1 MQTVRHNAD
10 KHSCLSLLKSACLLD
25 FIHPYSRLVFFTGN
39 NVFARDIPPVLE
51 EMKDTE
57 ERTAWIAMD
66 RLCPVISQNYMVRS
80 DQQVHIQDVNSEL
93 GIFGAILGYYHSR
106 FFKRKI

>member
-1 MQTVRHNAD
+1 
-10 KHSCLSLLKSACLLD
+10 
-25 FIHPYSRLVFFTGN
+25 
-39 NVFARDIPPVLE
+39 
-51 EMKDTE
+51 MKDTE

-93 GIFGAILGYYHSR
+93 GIFGAILG
-106 FFKRKI
+106 